1 MCDRVRSQRLSDCTT
16 LAKCSPR
23 SLMLWP
29 SLQAEMPSL
38 AAGMATAQQA
48 DIIIGV
54 HGA

>member
-1 MCDRVRSQRLSDCTT
+1 MTAQHLQNAP
-16 LAKCSPR
+16 LAPSFV
-23 SLMLWP
+23 LWP